1 VNNNNVRKDGCPS
14 WDRETIRNCD
24 VELRFKLRDEISEEL
39 ARSIGEHGV
48 LTPPIVLELTNEL
61 QKFFKTEKRYLCID
75 GHSRLEEIAKEMELE
90 CLVVK
95 WEELVRQSQRAFQ
108 KVGIPSSEV
117 APDDVILTYILRL
130 HACREP
136 LPASAYVDAAEKLL
150 AKGLSIRQVAALL
163 GVPKTSLHRWLTKE
177 DITDEDLE
185 AITPRHQMRKQCGLC
200 GDWIKKG
207 AQPIWF
213 HSECYDKVVKLL
225 ERFKAEQ
232 NEARVRDRTT
242 SRLKGEGGENENV
255 E

>member
-1 VNNNNVRKDGCPS
+1 MTNSIRKDTCPR
-14 WDRETIRNCD
+14 WDTKTIRNAD
-24 VELRFKLRDEISEEL
+24 IELRFKLRDEISEEL

-75 GHSRLEEIAKEMELE
+75 GHSRLEEIPKEMELE

-136 LPASAYVDAAEKLL
+136 LPASAYVNAAEKLL

-177 DITDEDLE
+177 DVTDEDLE
-185 AITPRHQMRKQCGLC
+185 AISPQRQRRKQCGLC

-207 AQPIWF
+207 AELIWF
-213 HSECYDKVVKLL
+213 HSECYGKVVNLI
-225 ERFKAEQ
+225 ERFKAER
-232 NEARVRDRTT
+232 NEALVRKRTA
-242 SRLKGEGGENENV
+242 SQVKGEGGENGG
-255 E
+255 